1 MIPDSRYESVVG
13 SSGISSRGSSV
24 CSTSSSSSALGSRSR
39 VEVAER
45 RVARLE
51 LDPDVEHVAVLA
63 LAGAEQLEVLDEA
76 GHGRGRQLLGGVL
89 VADLVVE
96 PGHGSDEVRG
106 ARHVDVLEREPAG
119 ARHEQVVAAVGVAAG
134 LADLGH
140 GPDARHGQA
149 RGRAR
154 LEALADEHDPERRA
168 GLDAVAGQ
176 RPVAVLEDVERHDD
190 AGAQDGVERKE
201 GQFHRRGEST
211 TRIKNPPVVG
221 PAGFV

>member
-24 CSTSSSSSALGSRSR
+24 CSTSSSSSTLGSRSASR
-39 VEVAER
+39 SPSR
-45 RVARLE
+45 TRVARFE
-51 LDPDVEHVAVLA
+51 LHPDVEHVAVLA

-96 PGHGSDEVRG
+96 PGHRSDEVRG
-106 ARHVDVLEREPAG
+106 ARHVDVLEREPAR
-119 ARHEQVVAAVGVAAG
+119 ARDEQVVPAVGVAAG

-140 GPDARHGQA
+140 GPDAGNGQA
-149 RGRAR
+149 RGGAR
-154 LEALADEHDPERRA
+154 LQALADQHDPERRA
-168 GLDAVAGQ
+168 RLDAVSGE
-176 RPVAVLEDVERHDD
+176 RPVAVLEDVERHHD

-201 GQFHRRGEST
+201 GQFH
-211 TRIKNPPVVG
+211 
-221 PAGFV
+221 